1 MDKIKH
7 FFWLCSG
14 ASIRHLKYCPSDGSK
29 YAGIGATIFFTSI
42 FAALASFYALYTVF
56 DNSWIAMIF
65 GVLWGL
71 MIFNLDRFIV
81 SSIRKHKNKWQNLY
95 HVFPR
100 VALAVLISIVIA
112 KPLELKVFEKE
123 INSEIVL
130 MQEEQKQLNENLLS
144 QRFDNPRDVLNR
156 EIDLLKQEISDKQG
170 KRDDLRKI
178 AREEADG
185 TGGTGVR
192 NPGPIYKIKKAEAD
206 RLEQELIDLKEAN
219 NVLILEKQLA
229 LKGLENNLEQ
239 AKSQMVDAELTGLA
253 SRIVALDRL
262 AEKNSAIWFANLF
275 IMILFIV
282 VECSPIIV
290 KLVTDK
296 SPYDHLIELEE
307 YKFETEA
314 YKRRASVNKVL
325 RKRATKMSDEE
336 EAFIL
341 AKLKSGLDKV

>member
-1 MDKIKH
+1 M
-7 FFWLCSG
+7 
-14 ASIRHLKYCPSDGSK
+14 RHLKDCPSDGSK

-56 DNSWIAMIF
+56 DNYWIALVF
-65 GVLWGL
+65 GLFWGL

-81 SSIRKHKNKWQNLY
+81 SSIRKHKNKWKNFY
-95 HVFPR
+95 HVLPR

-112 KPLELKVFEKE
+112 KPLELKIFEKE
-123 INSEIVL
+123 VDSEIVL

-144 QRFDNPRDVLNR
+144 QRFDSPKAILNQ
-156 EIDLLKQEISDKQG
+156 EIDLLKQEVSDKQA
-170 KRDDLRKI
+170 KRDDLMKI

-206 RLEQELIDLKEAN
+206 RVEQELTELGAAN
-219 NVLILEKQLA
+219 NLLILEKQQA
-229 LKGLENNLEQ
+229 LKDVEAELTS
-239 AKSQMVDAELTGLA
+239 AKAQMVDANFTGLA
-253 SRIVALDRL
+253 SRMVALDRL
-262 AEKNSAIWFANLF
+262 GGRNSAIWLANIF

-296 SPYDHLIELEE
+296 SPYDHMIELEE

-314 YKRRASVNKVL
+314 YKRRANVNSAI
-325 RKRATKMSDEE
+325 RKRAAKMESEE
-336 EAFIL
+336 EDFIL
-341 AKLKSGLDKV
+341 EKLKSGLDKV